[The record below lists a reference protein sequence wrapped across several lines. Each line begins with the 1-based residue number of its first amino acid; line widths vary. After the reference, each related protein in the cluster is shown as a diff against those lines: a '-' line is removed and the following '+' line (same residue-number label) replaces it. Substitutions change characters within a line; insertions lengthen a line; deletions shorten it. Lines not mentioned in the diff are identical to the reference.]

1 MLMLCLYWFYF
12 EIILSLLGEK
22 CDIEAAVKIYDRF
35 DEWSYLWSI
44 CSTLLCCHFQV
55 SLLYDT
61 KGLPVTVQSRIS
73 ALQASSSFA
82 YLQWTAVHLFK

>member
-35 DEWSYLWSI
+35 DE
-44 CSTLLCCHFQV
+44 
-55 SLLYDT
+55 
-61 KGLPVTVQSRIS
+61 
-73 ALQASSSFA
+73 
-82 YLQWTAVHLFK
+82 